1 MDANEKHH
9 ERTQR
14 VIGGPRPQSASKT
27 TRQLTN
33 DDYGDDVRSKRRNV
47 FRRALQNLSL
57 KSSHDLVRI
66 EGMLEQLLDDV
77 ESLRATQDGRTGTG
91 TGTKTASINSNGQT
105 GASYQDG
112 YEPEGQAVTS
122 STGGHSGYT
131 SNSSRPFPDT
141 RGPNVRRGSE
151 NRISTV
157 PEGDEEAEEEEREG
171 YKPQLSTPAHGRLLS
186 REERGVS
193 EPLATPPRVPVA
205 SGALS
210 NETTPRKSEEKSRK
224 HKSSSSSFFPKIMSR
239 WSRTTASSGLKDRLQ
254 SEASR
259 SGSDLAH
266 GPYNTAEYYDPRGD
280 DRLRSSYT
288 LDDDHHQENRPPSP
302 LVPSQLSENPK
313 YEAHRDSFNLQ
324 HPQPRQGPT
333 DRYQTQL
340 ESQAQNFANPRS
352 PNSENWGSNSSLP
365 QMNPNANRYSREGRL
380 TPISSNGYSD
390 TSSLTDRKNNPP
402 RPPKVKSDGPLIP
415 PRPPKIKDNEQTGPT
430 GVSPTQPTPQRKPTG
445 PRPITQFS
453 PNNIKRSRYRGSPD
467 QVDPDDD
474 Y

>member
-1 MDANEKHH
+1 M
-9 ERTQR
+9 
-14 VIGGPRPQSASKT
+14 
-27 TRQLTN
+27 L
-33 DDYGDDVRSKRRNV
+33 
-47 FRRALQNLSL
+47 F
-57 KSSHDLVRI
+57 DL
-66 EGMLEQLLDDV
+66 
-77 ESLRATQDGRTGTG
+77 
-91 TGTKTASINSNGQT
+91 
-105 GASYQDG
+105 
-112 YEPEGQAVTS
+112 
-122 STGGHSGYT
+122 
-131 SNSSRPFPDT
+131 
-141 RGPNVRRGSE
+141 
-151 NRISTV
+151 
-157 PEGDEEAEEEEREG
+157 
-171 YKPQLSTPAHGRLLS
+171 
-186 REERGVS
+186 
-193 EPLATPPRVPVA
+193 
-205 SGALS
+205 
-210 NETTPRKSEEKSRK
+210 
-224 HKSSSSSFFPKIMSR
+224 
-239 WSRTTASSGLKDRLQ
+239 
-254 SEASR
+254 
-259 SGSDLAH
+259 
-266 GPYNTAEYYDPRGD
+266 
-280 DRLRSSYT
+280 
-288 LDDDHHQENRPPSP
+288 
-302 LVPSQLSENPK
+302 ENPK